1 MKPAILIVAAALPL
15 AACNKQPEVHARNAS
30 VAEVESKMRDARES
44 GSFIRP
50 GKWQT
55 KTTVEDISVPGMPA
69 EFADQLKKTIAMHQE
84 QTFETC
90 LTEEDVRKPSEDF
103 FTGKNNECRYDH
115 FTMAGGKIDAEMRC
129 DGGKGGQQGMT
140 MTMVGSYSPDAYQMQ
155 MSMKS
160 QGGEGME
167 GGMAMTMR
175 SDAKRV
181 GACTGKES

>member
-1 MKPAILIVAAALPL
+1 MRHAVILIACVLPL
-15 AACNKQPEVHARNAS
+15 AACNKQPEVHAKNAS
-30 VAEVESKMRDARES
+30 VAEVESKMRDAREA

-55 KTTVEDISVPGMPA
+55 KTTVEEISVPGMPA
-69 EFADQLKKTIAMHQE
+69 EFADQMKKTMAMHQE

-90 LTEEDVRKPSEDF
+90 LTEADVKRPGEDF

-115 FTMAGGKIDAEMRC
+115 FTMAGGKIDAELRC
-129 DGGKGGQQGMT
+129 GGDKGGQQVMT
-140 MTMVGSYSPDAYQMQ
+140 MAGTYSPDAYQMQ

-160 QGGEGME
+160 DGGEGPQA
-167 GGMAMTMR
+167 GMSMSMR
-175 SDAKRV
+175 ANAKRV